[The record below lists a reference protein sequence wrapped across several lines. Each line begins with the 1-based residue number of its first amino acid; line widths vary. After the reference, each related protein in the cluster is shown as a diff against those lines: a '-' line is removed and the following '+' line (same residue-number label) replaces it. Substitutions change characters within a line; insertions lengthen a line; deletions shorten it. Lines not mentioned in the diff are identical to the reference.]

1 MSWLLL
7 AMAILLEVCGTSCL
21 KLSDGLTRPLYSW
34 LMFGLYAGAFTCLS
48 FAVKQIDLSIA
59 YAIWAGAGTALIA
72 VIAVFFFK
80 EPMTLLKAL
89 FIIMIIAGVSGLNL
103 VSRSAH

>member
-7 AMAILLEVCGTSCL
+7 ALAILFEVCGTSCL
-21 KLSDGLTRPLYSW
+21 KLSEGFSRPLYGW
-34 LMFGLYAGAFTCLS
+34 LMFGLYAAAFTSLS
-48 FAVKQIDLSIA
+48 YAVKDIELSIA

-72 VIAVFFFK
+72 IIAVFFFR

-89 FIIMIIAGVSGLNL
+89 FILMIVAGVSGLNL
-103 VSRSAH
+103 VSRAH